1 LWTYYGVTK
10 AGGLLVATVNGFG
23 AVVEIVYVT
32 LFLVFAPPRM
42 RVYVNYSSSSSSI
55 CMHAMVIYNCP
66 P

>member
-1 LWTYYGVTK
+1 
-10 AGGLLVATVNGFG
+10 VATVNGFG
-23 AVVEIVYVT
+23 AAVEIVYVT